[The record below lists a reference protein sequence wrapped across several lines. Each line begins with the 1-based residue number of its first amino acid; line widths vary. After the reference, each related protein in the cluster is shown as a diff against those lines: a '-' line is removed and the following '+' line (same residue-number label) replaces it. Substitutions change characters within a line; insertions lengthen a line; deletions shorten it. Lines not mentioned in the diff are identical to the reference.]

1 MLIAAQAL
9 RLSPVRVGSPSY
21 FMRRFCTTSDTCRHK
36 IGNTSG
42 GERKVCTLNAKG
54 TTGRR
59 RPKRSRQKPSAIT
72 LRIRRHRRFA
82 RARVQQRE
90 RSMRRRSSCRVLKL

>member
-1 MLIAAQAL
+1 MLIAVQSSAPFGRREGVAPHILCADSAL
-9 RLSPVRVGSPSY
+9 QVILAVIKSATPWV
-21 FMRRFCTTSDTCRHK
+21 
-36 IGNTSG
+36 
-42 GERKVCTLNAKG
+42 EKVCTLNAKG

-90 RSMRRRSSCRVLKL
+90 RSVRRRSSCRVLKL